1 MIIYKNSY
9 MYNMLWLTL
18 ISKSQIQTG
27 IFDKP
32 IISVGYTDGN
42 INTVTVFIMLVL

>member
-1 MIIYKNSY
+1 

-32 IISVGYTDGN
+32 IISVCYTYGDIN
-42 INTVTVFIMLVL
+42 IVTVFISCLIHEVHIT